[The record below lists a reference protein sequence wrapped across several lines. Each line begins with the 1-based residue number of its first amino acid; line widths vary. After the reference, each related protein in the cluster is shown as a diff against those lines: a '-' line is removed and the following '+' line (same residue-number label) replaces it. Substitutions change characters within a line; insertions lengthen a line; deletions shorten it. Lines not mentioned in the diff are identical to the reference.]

1 MVSYGGFV
9 MDKNEQEKF
18 VKTFLKLFITVIGL
32 FVCYI
37 VDTFLLLFFISK
49 NINTFL
55 IFGSMLVLPSLL
67 LIAIFSKKK
76 RHTKSRSFFP

>member
-1 MVSYGGFV
+1 

-32 FVCYI
+32 YACYI
-37 VDTFLLLFFISK
+37 VDAFFLLYFISK

-76 RHTKSRSFFP
+76 RHTKSGNFFP